1 MRKLLF
7 ASCYQHM
14 KKEKEMLRMAHMIET
29 MFSVREKPWHG
40 LGTIVMEAPASAE
53 ALKLAGLDWEVVQ
66 EPVYTGCNEMV
77 KGYKANVRSS
87 DRRVLGVVSDR
98 YKVVQNTD
106 AFSFTDELLGKGVK
120 YETAGS
126 LQEGKKVWLLARLPK
141 EYVIA
146 GERISSYLV
155 FSNTHDGS
163 GSVKVAVT
171 PVRVV
176 CNNTLN
182 LALETAKRS
191 FSMIHTGNIHDK
203 IQEAK
208 DTLFMAENYMDNLG
222 IEFEQLRRQKMTDA
236 QVKEYIELLLPMEKE
251 PTPIQSKNILKLR
264 RDMEQR
270 YYEAPDLQKVGNNA
284 YRFINAVSDFATHS
298 RPLRMT
304 VNYKENVFAR
314 TIDGNPLID
323 KAYQLVKAA

>member
-1 MRKLLF
+1 MS
-7 ASCYQHM
+7 ANV
-14 KKEKEMLRMAHMIET
+14 ET

-40 LGTIVMEAPASAE
+40 LGTIVLEAPASAD
-53 ALKLAGLDWEVVQ
+53 ALRLAGLDWKVVQ
-66 EPVYTGCNEMV
+66 EPVCTETGELIE
-77 KGYKANVRSS
+77 GYKANIRDK

-106 AFSFTDELLGKGVK
+106 AFSFTDELLGKGVR

-126 LQEGKKVWLLARLPK
+126 LQEGRKVWLLARFPR
-141 EYVIA
+141 EYIIA
-146 GERISSYLV
+146 GERISPYLI

-182 LALETAKRS
+182 LALGTAKRS
-191 FSMIHTGNIHDK
+191 FSMIHTGNIQDK

-208 DTLFMAENYMDNLG
+208 DTLFMAEEYMDCLG

-236 QVKEYIELLLPMEKE
+236 QVKEYIELLLPMEKD
-251 PTPIQSKNILKLR
+251 PTPMQEKNIIRLR
-264 RDMEQR
+264 KDMEKR
-270 YYEAPDLQKVGNNA
+270 YYKAPDLQKVGNNA
-284 YRFINAVSDFATHS
+284 YRFLNAVSDFATHS
-298 RPLRMT
+298 DPLRRT
-304 VNYKENVFAR
+304 ANYRENLFAR
-314 TIDGNPLID
+314 TMDGNPLID